1 MLAAAVDLSVGTL
14 QRYAPEQRLKA
25 DATDRLVQLA
35 TFYAE
40 GFDLFGK
47 DKFRRWIESHLPALG
62 QPARRFHHHH
72 GGHSGAARHHRPHR
86 IRRIWLMQ
94 IFQLARYARRYELS
108 GYGAYLYG
116 GRWSLCGT
124 AMLYTAEG
132 RSLAIMEVLV
142 HRTSEELPLDINLLI
157 TEVPDD
163 ASQTELTVVD
173 MPPDWR
179 RTGLPQPTVLL
190 GHAWLESGATLA
202 LRVPFRGG
210 APGA

>member
-1 MLAAAVDLSVGTL
+1 
-14 QRYAPEQRLKA
+14 
-25 DATDRLVQLA
+25 
-35 TFYAE
+35 
-40 GFDLFGK
+40 
-47 DKFRRWIESHLPALG
+47 
-62 QPARRFHHHH
+62 
-72 GGHSGAARHHRPHR
+72 
-86 IRRIWLMQ
+86 
-94 IFQLARYARRYELS
+94 
-108 GYGAYLYG
+108 
-116 GRWSLCGT
+116 
-124 AMLYTAEG
+124 MLYTAEG

-202 LRVPFRGG
+202 LRVPSVVVPQERNLLFNPAHTQFVQVRS
-210 APGA
+210 PGQSCFSSTSA